1 MAAEPQSQLEVF
13 LENRSALVSYAAR
26 LLGSRDQAED
36 IVQDAFLRLTP
47 IDSDNYAPRQVLSY
61 LYSIVRNLALD
72 QLKRRNIETRGRDTD
87 PPFWILPQ
95 DPGSPEESV
104 LFADQARVA
113 SETLDALPPD
123 TRRAIELYRIE
134 GWTLEA
140 IASELNVSV
149 ATTHR
154 MIRSGMVKIALS
166 LDRASH

>member
-1 MAAEPQSQLEVF
+1 MSAENPRHIVFF

-36 IVQDAFLRLTP
+36 IVQDAFLRLKP
-47 IDSDNYAPRQVLSY
+47 IDSGDYAPRQVLSY

-72 QLKRRNIETRGRDTD
+72 HLKRRSIETRGRDTD

-95 DPGSPEESV
+95 DPGTPEETIY
-104 LFADQARVA
+104 FADQARVA
-113 SETLDALPPD
+113 LETLDALPPD
-123 TRRAIELYRIE
+123 IRRAIALYRIE

-140 IASELNVSV
+140 IATELNVSV